1 MQMRIRKVAIYA
13 RVSTEHEAQLSA
25 LENQVQYYDD
35 LIDRHPDWV
44 LYRRYIDEGIT
55 GTSISKRKNF
65 VRMMEDAK
73 DGHFDLIV
81 TREVSRFARNT
92 VDTLQQTRLLKR
104 MGIEVYF
111 TEDGIWTMNDED
123 GELRLTIMATLAQNE
138 SKKTSMRVK
147 AGQMVSFQNGVVY
160 GTGNVLGY
168 DKVGPEYVIN
178 EAQAKTVRKIF
189 DMYLAGNGSQKIK
202 KQLEKDGDLTAMG
215 KSLWHYATI
224 SHILKNRLYCGEL
237 EYRKEYVP
245 DYLEQKRA
253 KNNGELDRII
263 VEGKHQPIVS
273 KEEFERVQKLIE
285 EKRPQM
291 EQCRKNKGV
300 HSDDLWRRKLR
311 CQCGHAFAK
320 TRWHSKSRDF
330 TTYTYK
336 CYDQTRTGTIP
347 ARLKNGLS
355 IEGVCR
361 SPLVQD
367 WKMYT
372 MAQKVLHAVFDDPEG
387 TLREAAAVLG
397 LGAAGVEQSE
407 VLRDKEIIEEQ
418 LKKERGR
425 YETLLDMRMNN
436 EIPKEVFSRKQQEVE
451 KKIAELEQQM
461 MQYGDVKPAT
471 EADVSG
477 KLENLQRLMGQPP
490 VPEDGE
496 FSESDIDKYV
506 FGVRVYEDRFEWL
519 LNLSPEARGELDDA
533 GSPVYFTKLTV
544 TPDDERA
551 WFKMHPQWSKSNK
564 YVELEAWIYI

>member
-1 MQMRIRKVAIYA
+1 MDTSSLMEQILSRDNLNAAYLQVVRNKGAAGIDGMTVEELGAYLSENGESIREQLRRRKYKPQPVRRVEIPKPDGGTRNLGVPTVVDRFVQQAVAQVLTPIFEERFHDHSYGF
-13 RVSTEHEAQLSA
+13 RPNRCAQQAVLKA
-25 LENQVQYYDD
+25 LEMMNDGQSWVVDID
-35 LIDRHPDWV
+35 L
-44 LYRRYIDEGIT
+44 
-55 GTSISKRKNF
+55 
-65 VRMMEDAK
+65 AK
-73 DGHFDLIV
+73 FFD
-81 TREVSRFARNT
+81 T
-92 VDTLQQTRLLKR
+92 VDHDKL
-104 MGIEVYF
+104 M
-111 TEDGIWTMNDED
+111 
-123 GELRLTIMATLAQNE
+123 TIFGRT
-138 SKKTSMRVK
+138 
-147 AGQMVSFQNGVVY
+147 
-160 GTGNVLGY
+160 
-168 DKVGPEYVIN
+168 I
-178 EAQAKTVRKIF
+178 
-189 DMYLAGNGSQKIK
+189 
-202 KQLEKDGDLTAMG
+202 KDGDVISVVRKFLVSGVMIDDE
-215 KSLWHYATI
+215 YEDTI
-224 SHILKNRLYCGEL
+224 VGTPQGGNISPLLANVML
-237 EYRKEYVP
+237 
-245 DYLEQKRA
+245 
-253 KNNGELDRII
+253 NELD
-263 VEGKHQPIVS
+263 
-273 KEEFERVQKLIE
+273 KELKSR
-285 EKRPQM
+285 
-291 EQCRKNKGV
+291 GV

-336 CYDQTRTGTIP
+336 CYDQTRTGTIS

-367 WKMYT
+367 WKIHT

-387 TLREAAAVLG
+387 TLLNAAAVLG
-397 LGAAGVEQSE
+397 CGIAGVEQSE

-436 EIPKEVFSRKQQEVE
+436 EIPREVFSRKQQEVE

-477 KLENLQRLMGQPP
+477 KLENLHRLMEQPP

-496 FSESDIDKYV
+496 FSEEDIDKYV

>member
-1 MQMRIRKVAIYA
+1 M
-13 RVSTEHEAQLSA
+13 
-25 LENQVQYYDD
+25 QYYDD
-35 LIDRHPDWV
+35 LISRHPDWV

-55 GTSISKRKNF
+55 GTSIAKRKNF
-65 VRMMEDAK
+65 MRMMEDAK

-147 AGQMVSFQNGVVY
+147 AGQMVSFQNGVIY

-189 DMYLAGNGSQKIK
+189 DMYLAGNGCQKIK
-202 KQLEKDGDLTAMG
+202 RQLEKDGDLTAMG
-215 KSLWHYATI
+215 KSLWHFSTI
-224 SHILKNRLYCGEL
+224 GHILKNRLYCGEL

-245 DYLEQKRA
+245 DYLEQKRT
-253 KNNGELDRII
+253 KNRGELDRVI
-263 VEGKHQPIVS
+263 VEGRHQPIVT

-285 EKRPQM
+285 EKSPQM
-291 EQCRKNKGV
+291 EKCRTNRGV
-300 HSDDLWRRKLR
+300 YSDDLWRKKMR

-320 TRWHSKSRDF
+320 TKWHSKKNF

-336 CYDQTRTGTIP
+336 CYDQTRTGTVS

-355 IEGVCR
+355 IEGVCPV
-361 SPLVQD
+361 PLVQD
-367 WKMYT
+367 WKMHT
-372 MAQKVLHAVFDDPEG
+372 MAQKVLHAIFDDTEV

-397 LGAAGVEQSE
+397 GGLAGVEQAE
-407 VLRDKEIIEEQ
+407 VLRDKSIVEER
-418 LKKERGR
+418 LKKEQGR

-451 KKIAELEQQM
+451 QKIRELEQQM
-461 MQYGDVKPAT
+461 MQYRDVKPAT
-471 EADVSG
+471 DEDVSS
-477 KLENLQRLMGQPP
+477 KLEALQRLMAQFTM
-490 VPEDGE
+490 PEDGE
-496 FSESDIDKYV
+496 FTESDIDKYV
-506 FGVRVYEDRFEWL
+506 TGVRVYEDHFEWL
-519 LNLSPEARGELDDA
+519 LNLDTDTRGELDDA
-533 GSPVYFTKLTV
+533 GSPVYFKKITV

-551 WFKMHPQWSKSNK
+551 WFKTHSQCSKSNK
-564 YVELEAWIYI
+564 YAELEARIYI

>member
-1 MQMRIRKVAIYA
+1 MRGLILKKNAGALRGRDGKERMQMRIRKVAIYA

-178 EAQAKTVRKIF
+178 EEQAETVRRIF
-189 DMYLAGNGSQKIK
+189 DLYLAGNGYHKIM
-202 KQLEKDGDLTAMG
+202 KQLEKEGRRTAMG
-215 KSLWHYATI
+215 KTMWHYATVG
-224 SHILKNRLYCGEL
+224 HILKNRLYCGEL

-253 KNNGELDRII
+253 KN
-263 VEGKHQPIVS
+263 
-273 KEEFERVQKLIE
+273 
-285 EKRPQM
+285 
-291 EQCRKNKGV
+291 KGV
-300 HSDDLWRRKLR
+300 HSEDLWRRKMR

-320 TRWHSKSRDF
+320 TKWHTKTDF
-330 TTYTYK
+330 ITYTYK
-336 CYDQTRTGTIP
+336 CYDQTRTGTTA
-347 ARLKNGLS
+347 ARLKNGLG
-355 IEGVCR
+355 IENVCR

-387 TLREAAAVLG
+387 TLLDAAAVLG
-397 LGAAGVEQSE
+397 CGIAGVEQSE

-436 EIPKEVFSRKQQEVE
+436 EIPKEVFSRKQQEVGE
-451 KKIAELEQQM
+451 RIAELEQRM
-461 MQYGDVKPAT
+461 AQYGDVEPAT

-477 KLENLQRLMGQPP
+477 KLENLQKLMGQSAM
-490 VPEDGE
+490 PEDGE
-496 FSESDIDKYV
+496 FSEDEMDRYV
-506 FGVRVYEDRFEWL
+506 SGVRVYEDRFEWL
-519 LNLSPEARGELDDA
+519 LNLSPDAGGGLDDA
-533 GSPVYFTKLTV
+533 GSPVYFFIGNCDIQRYK
-544 TPDDERA
+544 RN
-551 WFKMHPQWSKSNK
+551 KSLPNRCLINSCRSMTIRRHA
-564 YVELEAWIYI
+564 LEDIKTFHASLVIK

>member
-1 MQMRIRKVAIYA
+1 M
-13 RVSTEHEAQLSA
+13 
-25 LENQVQYYDD
+25 
-35 LIDRHPDWV
+35 
-44 LYRRYIDEGIT
+44 
-55 GTSISKRKNF
+55 
-65 VRMMEDAK
+65 DA
-73 DGHFDLIV
+73 
-81 TREVSRFARNT
+81 
-92 VDTLQQTRLLKR
+92 LQQTRLLKR

-263 VEGKHQPIVS
+263 VEGRHQPIVT

-291 EQCRKNKGV
+291 EQCLKSRGV

-336 CYDQTRTGTIP
+336 CYDQTRTGTIS

-361 SPLVQD
+361 APLVQD
-367 WKMYT
+367 WKIHT

-387 TLREAAAVLG
+387 TLREAAAILG
-397 LGAAGVEQSE
+397 LGAAGVGQTE
-407 VLRDKEIIEEQ
+407 VLRDKSIIEEK
-418 LKKERGR
+418 LKKEQGR

-436 EIPKEVFSRKQQEVE
+436 EIPKEVFSRKQQEVGE
-451 KKIAELEQQM
+451 RIAELEQRM
-461 MQYGDVKPAT
+461 AQYGDVEPAT

-477 KLENLQRLMGQPP
+477 KLENLQRLMGQSAM
-490 VPEDGE
+490 PEDGE
-496 FSESDIDKYV
+496 FSEEEMDKYV
-506 FGVRVYEDRFEWL
+506 SGVRVYEDRFEWL
-519 LNLSPEARGELDDA
+519 LNLSPDAGGGLDDA
-533 GSPVYFTKLTV
+533 GSPVYFKKITV

-551 WFKMHPQWSKSNK
+551 WFRKHPQWSKSNR
-564 YVELEAWIYI
+564 YAELEVWIFI

>member
-1 MQMRIRKVAIYA
+1 M
-13 RVSTEHEAQLSA
+13 
-25 LENQVQYYDD
+25 
-35 LIDRHPDWV
+35 
-44 LYRRYIDEGIT
+44 
-55 GTSISKRKNF
+55 
-65 VRMMEDAK
+65 DA
-73 DGHFDLIV
+73 
-81 TREVSRFARNT
+81 
-92 VDTLQQTRLLKR
+92 LQQTRLLKR

-147 AGQMVSFQNGVVY
+147 AGQMVSFQNGVIY

-263 VEGKHQPIVS
+263 VEGRHQPIVT

-291 EQCRKNKGV
+291 EQCLKSRGV

-336 CYDQTRTGTIP
+336 CYDQTRTGTIS

-361 SPLVQD
+361 APLVQD
-367 WKMYT
+367 WKIHT

-387 TLREAAAVLG
+387 TLREAAAILG
-397 LGAAGVEQSE
+397 LGAAGVGQTE
-407 VLRDKEIIEEQ
+407 VLRDKSIIEEK
-418 LKKERGR
+418 LKKEQGR

-436 EIPKEVFSRKQQEVE
+436 EIPKEVFSRKQQEVGE
-451 KKIAELEQQM
+451 RIAELEQRM
-461 MQYGDVKPAT
+461 AQYGDVEPAT

-477 KLENLQRLMGQPP
+477 KLENLQRLMGQSAM
-490 VPEDGE
+490 PEDGE
-496 FSESDIDKYV
+496 FSEEEMDKYV
-506 FGVRVYEDRFEWL
+506 SGVRVYEDRFEWL
-519 LNLSPEARGELDDA
+519 LNLSPDAGGGLDDA
-533 GSPVYFTKLTV
+533 GSPVYFKKITV

-551 WFKMHPQWSKSNK
+551 WFRKHPQWSKSNR
-564 YVELEAWIYI
+564 YAELEVWIFI

>member
-1 MQMRIRKVAIYA
+1 M
-13 RVSTEHEAQLSA
+13 
-25 LENQVQYYDD
+25 
-35 LIDRHPDWV
+35 
-44 LYRRYIDEGIT
+44 
-55 GTSISKRKNF
+55 
-65 VRMMEDAK
+65 
-73 DGHFDLIV
+73 
-81 TREVSRFARNT
+81 
-92 VDTLQQTRLLKR
+92 
-104 MGIEVYF
+104 
-111 TEDGIWTMNDED
+111 
-123 GELRLTIMATLAQNE
+123 
-138 SKKTSMRVK
+138 
-147 AGQMVSFQNGVVY
+147 
-160 GTGNVLGY
+160 LGY

-263 VEGKHQPIVS
+263 VEGRHQPIVT

-291 EQCRKNKGV
+291 EQCLKSRGV

-336 CYDQTRTGTIP
+336 CYDQTRTGTVP

-361 SPLVQD
+361 APLVQD
-367 WKMYT
+367 WKIHT

-387 TLREAAAVLG
+387 TLKNAAAVLG
-397 LGAAGVEQSE
+397 LGVAGVGQTE
-407 VLRDKEIIEEQ
+407 VLRDKSIIEEK
-418 LKKERGR
+418 LKKEQGR

-436 EIPKEVFSRKQQEVE
+436 EIPREVFSRKQQEVE

-477 KLENLQRLMGQPP
+477 KLENLQRLMGQSAM
-490 VPEDGE
+490 PEDGE
-496 FSESDIDKYV
+496 FSEEEMDKYV
-506 FGVRVYEDRFEWL
+506 SGVRVYEDRFEWL

-551 WFKMHPQWSKSNK
+551 WFRMHPQWSKSNK
-564 YVELEAWIYI
+564 YAELEAWIYI

>member
-1 MQMRIRKVAIYA
+1 MRIRKVAIYA

-35 LIDRHPDWV
+35 LINRHPDWV

-55 GTSISKRKNF
+55 GTSIAKRKNF

-147 AGQMVSFQNGVVY
+147 AGQMVSFQNGVIY

-202 KQLEKDGDLTAMG
+202 RQLEKDGDLTAMG

-253 KNNGELDRII
+253 KNNGELERVI
-263 VEGKHQPIVS
+263 VEGRHQPIVT
-273 KEEFERVQKLIE
+273 KEEFERVQKLIA
-285 EKRPQM
+285 EKSPQM
-291 EQCRKNKGV
+291 EKCRTNRGV
-300 HSDDLWRRKLR
+300 YADDLWRKKMR

-320 TRWHSKSRDF
+320 TRWHSKKNF

-336 CYDQTRTGTIP
+336 CYDQTRTGTVS

-355 IEGVCR
+355 IEGVCPV
-361 SPLVQD
+361 PLVQD
-367 WKMYT
+367 WKMHS
-372 MAQKVLHAVFDDPEG
+372 MAQKVLHAIFDDPEA

-397 LGAAGVEQSE
+397 GGAAGVEQAE
-407 VLRDKEIIEEQ
+407 VLRDKSIVEEQ
-418 LKKERGR
+418 LKKEQGR

-451 KKIAELEQQM
+451 ERIKELEQQM
-461 MQYGDVKPAT
+461 LQYRDVKPAT
-471 EADVSG
+471 EADVNG
-477 KLENLQRLMGQPP
+477 KLEALKKLMEQF
-490 VPEDGE
+490 VMPENGE
-496 FSESDIDKYV
+496 FTESDIDQYV
-506 FGVRVYEDRFEWL
+506 TGVRVYEDHFEWL
-519 LNLSPEARGELDDA
+519 LNLDTDTRGELDDA
-533 GSPVYFTKLTV
+533 GSPVYFRKITV
-544 TPDDERA
+544 TPDDERE
-551 WFKMHPQWSKSNK
+551 WFKAHSDWSKSNK
-564 YVELEAWIYI
+564 YVELEARIYI

>member
-1 MQMRIRKVAIYA
+1 M
-13 RVSTEHEAQLSA
+13 
-25 LENQVQYYDD
+25 
-35 LIDRHPDWV
+35 
-44 LYRRYIDEGIT
+44 
-55 GTSISKRKNF
+55 
-65 VRMMEDAK
+65 
-73 DGHFDLIV
+73 
-81 TREVSRFARNT
+81 
-92 VDTLQQTRLLKR
+92 
-104 MGIEVYF
+104 
-111 TEDGIWTMNDED
+111 
-123 GELRLTIMATLAQNE
+123 
-138 SKKTSMRVK
+138 
-147 AGQMVSFQNGVVY
+147 
-160 GTGNVLGY
+160 LGY

-263 VEGKHQPIVS
+263 VEGRHQPIVT

-291 EQCRKNKGV
+291 EQCLKSRGV

-336 CYDQTRTGTIP
+336 CYDQTRTGTVS

-361 SPLVQD
+361 APLVQD
-367 WKMYT
+367 WKIHT

-387 TLREAAAVLG
+387 TLREAAAILG
-397 LGAAGVEQSE
+397 LGAAGVGQTE
-407 VLRDKEIIEEQ
+407 VLRDKSIIEEK
-418 LKKERGR
+418 LKKEQGR

-436 EIPKEVFSRKQQEVE
+436 EIPKEVFSRKQQEVGE
-451 KKIAELEQQM
+451 RIAELEQRM
-461 MQYGDVKPAT
+461 AQYGDVEPAT

-477 KLENLQRLMGQPP
+477 KLENLQRLMGQSAM
-490 VPEDGE
+490 PEDGE
-496 FSESDIDKYV
+496 FSEEEMDKYV
-506 FGVRVYEDRFEWL
+506 SGVRVYEDRFEWL
-519 LNLSPEARGELDDA
+519 LNLSPDAGGGLDDA
-533 GSPVYFTKLTV
+533 GSPVYFKKITV

-551 WFKMHPQWSKSNK
+551 WFRKHPQWSKSNR
-564 YVELEAWIYI
+564 YAELEVWIFI

>member
-1 MQMRIRKVAIYA
+1 M
-13 RVSTEHEAQLSA
+13 
-25 LENQVQYYDD
+25 
-35 LIDRHPDWV
+35 
-44 LYRRYIDEGIT
+44 
-55 GTSISKRKNF
+55 
-65 VRMMEDAK
+65 DA
-73 DGHFDLIV
+73 
-81 TREVSRFARNT
+81 
-92 VDTLQQTRLLKR
+92 LQQTRLLKR

-202 KQLEKDGDLTAMG
+202 RQLEKDGDLTAMG

-263 VEGKHQPIVS
+263 VEGKHQPIVT
-273 KEEFERVQKLIE
+273 KEEFEKVQKLIE

-291 EQCRKNKGV
+291 EQCLKSRGV

-336 CYDQTRTGTIP
+336 CYDQTRTGTIS

-361 SPLVQD
+361 APLVQD
-367 WKMYT
+367 WKIHT

-387 TLREAAAVLG
+387 TLREAAAILG
-397 LGAAGVEQSE
+397 LGAAGVGQTE
-407 VLRDKEIIEEQ
+407 VLRDKSIIEEK
-418 LKKERGR
+418 LKKEQGR

-436 EIPKEVFSRKQQEVE
+436 EIPREVFGRKQQEVE

-477 KLENLQRLMGQPP
+477 KLENLQRLMGQSAM
-490 VPEDGE
+490 PEDGE
-496 FSESDIDKYV
+496 FSEEEMDKYV
-506 FGVRVYEDRFEWL
+506 SGVRVYEDRFEWL
-519 LNLSPEARGELDDA
+519 LNLSPDAGGGLDDA
-533 GSPVYFTKLTV
+533 GSPVYFKKITV

-551 WFKMHPQWSKSNK
+551 WFRKHPQWSKSNR
-564 YVELEAWIYI
+564 YAELEVWIFI

>member
-1 MQMRIRKVAIYA
+1 M
-13 RVSTEHEAQLSA
+13 
-25 LENQVQYYDD
+25 
-35 LIDRHPDWV
+35 
-44 LYRRYIDEGIT
+44 
-55 GTSISKRKNF
+55 
-65 VRMMEDAK
+65 DA
-73 DGHFDLIV
+73 
-81 TREVSRFARNT
+81 
-92 VDTLQQTRLLKR
+92 LQQTRLLKR

-263 VEGKHQPIVS
+263 VEGRHQPIVT

-291 EQCRKNKGV
+291 EQCLKSRGV

-336 CYDQTRTGTIP
+336 CYDQTRTGTIS

-361 SPLVQD
+361 APLVQD
-367 WKMYT
+367 WKIHT

-387 TLREAAAVLG
+387 TLREAAAILG
-397 LGAAGVEQSE
+397 LGAAGVGQTE
-407 VLRDKEIIEEQ
+407 VLRDKSIIEEK
-418 LKKERGR
+418 LKKEQGR

-436 EIPKEVFSRKQQEVE
+436 EIPKEVFSRKQQEVGE
-451 KKIAELEQQM
+451 RIAELEQRM
-461 MQYGDVKPAT
+461 AQYGDVEPAT

-477 KLENLQRLMGQPP
+477 KLENLQRLMGQFTM
-490 VPEDGE
+490 PEDGE
-496 FSESDIDKYV
+496 FSEEQMDKYV
-506 FGVRVYEDRFEWL
+506 SGVRVYEDRFEWL
-519 LNLSPEARGELDDA
+519 LNLSPDAGGGLDDA
-533 GSPVYFTKLTV
+533 GSPVYFKKITV

-551 WFKMHPQWSKSNK
+551 WFRKHPQWSKSNR
-564 YVELEAWIYI
+564 YAELEVWIFI

>member
-178 EAQAKTVRKIF
+178 EEQAETVRRIF
-189 DMYLAGNGSQKIK
+189 DLYLAGNGYHKIM
-202 KQLEKDGDLTAMG
+202 KQLEKEGRRTAMG
-215 KSLWHYATI
+215 KTMWHYATVG
-224 SHILKNRLYCGEL
+224 HILKNRLYCGEL

-253 KNNGELDRII
+253 KN
-263 VEGKHQPIVS
+263 
-273 KEEFERVQKLIE
+273 
-285 EKRPQM
+285 
-291 EQCRKNKGV
+291 KGV
-300 HSDDLWRRKLR
+300 HSEDLWRRKMR

-320 TRWHSKSRDF
+320 TKWHTKTDF
-330 TTYTYK
+330 ITYTYK
-336 CYDQTRTGTIP
+336 CYDQTRTGTTA
-347 ARLKNGLS
+347 ARLKNGLG
-355 IEGVCR
+355 IENVCR

-387 TLREAAAVLG
+387 TLLDAAAVLG
-397 LGAAGVEQSE
+397 CGIAGVEQSE

-436 EIPKEVFSRKQQEVE
+436 EIPKEVFSRKQQEVGE
-451 KKIAELEQQM
+451 RIAELEQRM
-461 MQYGDVKPAT
+461 AQYGDVEPAT

-477 KLENLQRLMGQPP
+477 KLENLQKLMGQSAM
-490 VPEDGE
+490 PEDGE
-496 FSESDIDKYV
+496 FSEDEMDRYV
-506 FGVRVYEDRFEWL
+506 SGVRVYEDRFEWL
-519 LNLSPEARGELDDA
+519 LNLSPDAGGGLDDA
-533 GSPVYFTKLTV
+533 GSPVYFFIGNCDIQRYK
-544 TPDDERA
+544 RN
-551 WFKMHPQWSKSNK
+551 KSLPNRCLINSCRSMTIRRHA
-564 YVELEAWIYI
+564 LEDIKTFHASLVIK

>member
-1 MQMRIRKVAIYA
+1 M
-13 RVSTEHEAQLSA
+13 
-25 LENQVQYYDD
+25 
-35 LIDRHPDWV
+35 
-44 LYRRYIDEGIT
+44 
-55 GTSISKRKNF
+55 
-65 VRMMEDAK
+65 DA
-73 DGHFDLIV
+73 
-81 TREVSRFARNT
+81 
-92 VDTLQQTRLLKR
+92 LQQTRLLKR

-263 VEGKHQPIVS
+263 VEGRHQPIVT

-291 EQCRKNKGV
+291 EQCLKSRGV

-336 CYDQTRTGTIP
+336 CYDQTRTGTIS

-361 SPLVQD
+361 APLVQD
-367 WKMYT
+367 WKIHT

-387 TLREAAAVLG
+387 TLREAAAILG
-397 LGAAGVEQSE
+397 LGAAGVGQTE
-407 VLRDKEIIEEQ
+407 VLRDKSIIEEK
-418 LKKERGR
+418 LKKEQGR

-436 EIPKEVFSRKQQEVE
+436 EIPREVFGRKQQEVE
-451 KKIAELEQQM
+451 EKIAELEQQM

-477 KLENLQRLMGQPP
+477 KLENLQRLMGQSAM
-490 VPEDGE
+490 PEDGE
-496 FSESDIDKYV
+496 FSEEEMDKYV
-506 FGVRVYEDRFEWL
+506 SGVRVYEDRFEWL
-519 LNLSPEARGELDDA
+519 LNLSPDAGGGLDDA
-533 GSPVYFTKLTV
+533 GSPVYFKKITV

-551 WFKMHPQWSKSNK
+551 WFRKHPQWSKSNR
-564 YVELEAWIYI
+564 YAELEVWIFI

>member
-1 MQMRIRKVAIYA
+1 MDTSSLMEQILSRDNLNAAYLQVVRNKGAAGIDGMTVEELGAYLSENGESIREQLRRRKYKPQPVRRVEIPKPDGGTRNLGVPTVVDRFVQQAVAQVLTPIFEERFHDHSYGF
-13 RVSTEHEAQLSA
+13 RPNRCAQQAVLKA
-25 LENQVQYYDD
+25 LEMMNDGQSWVVDID
-35 LIDRHPDWV
+35 L
-44 LYRRYIDEGIT
+44 
-55 GTSISKRKNF
+55 
-65 VRMMEDAK
+65 AK
-73 DGHFDLIV
+73 FFD
-81 TREVSRFARNT
+81 T
-92 VDTLQQTRLLKR
+92 VDHDKL
-104 MGIEVYF
+104 M
-111 TEDGIWTMNDED
+111 
-123 GELRLTIMATLAQNE
+123 TIFGRT
-138 SKKTSMRVK
+138 
-147 AGQMVSFQNGVVY
+147 
-160 GTGNVLGY
+160 
-168 DKVGPEYVIN
+168 I
-178 EAQAKTVRKIF
+178 
-189 DMYLAGNGSQKIK
+189 
-202 KQLEKDGDLTAMG
+202 KDGDVISVVRKFLVSGVMIDDE
-215 KSLWHYATI
+215 YEDTI
-224 SHILKNRLYCGEL
+224 VGTPQGGNISPLLANVML
-237 EYRKEYVP
+237 
-245 DYLEQKRA
+245 
-253 KNNGELDRII
+253 NELD
-263 VEGKHQPIVS
+263 
-273 KEEFERVQKLIE
+273 KELKSR
-285 EKRPQM
+285 
-291 EQCRKNKGV
+291 GV

-336 CYDQTRTGTIP
+336 CYDQTRTGTIS

-387 TLREAAAVLG
+387 TLLNAAAVLG
-397 LGAAGVEQSE
+397 CGIAGVEQSE

-436 EIPKEVFSRKQQEVE
+436 EIPREVFGRKQQEVE

-477 KLENLQRLMGQPP
+477 KLENLRRLMEQPP
-490 VPEDGE
+490 LPEDGE
-496 FSESDIDKYV
+496 FSEEDIDKYV

-551 WFKMHPQWSKSNK
+551 WFRMHPQWSKSNK
-564 YVELEAWIYI
+564 YAELEAWIYI

>member
-1 MQMRIRKVAIYA
+1 MRIRKVAIYA

-147 AGQMVSFQNGVVY
+147 AGQMVSFQNGVIY

-263 VEGKHQPIVS
+263 VEGKHQPIVT
-273 KEEFERVQKLIE
+273 KEEFERVQKMIE
-285 EKRPQM
+285 EKRPHI
-291 EQCRKNKGV
+291 EKCLKSRGV
-300 HSDDLWRRKLR
+300 HSDYLWRRKMR
-311 CQCGHAFAK
+311 CHCGHAFAK
-320 TRWHSKSRDF
+320 TKWHTKTDF
-330 TTYTYK
+330 ITYTYK
-336 CYDQTRTGTIP
+336 CYDQTRTGTVP

-372 MAQKVLHAVFDDPEG
+372 MAQKILHAVFDDPER
-387 TLREAAAVLG
+387 TLLNAAAVLG
-397 LGAAGVEQSE
+397 CGIAGVEQSE
-407 VLRDKEIIEEQ
+407 VLRDKEVIEEQ

-436 EIPKEVFSRKQQEVE
+436 EIPKEVFSRKQQEVGE
-451 KKIAELEQQM
+451 RIAELEQRM
-461 MQYGDVKPAT
+461 AQYGDVKPAT

-496 FSESDIDKYV
+496 FSEEQMDKYV
-506 FGVRVYEDRFEWL
+506 SGVRVYEDRFEWL
-519 LNLSPEARGELDDA
+519 LNLSPDARGELDDA
-533 GSPVYFTKLTV
+533 GSPVYFKN
-544 TPDDERA
+544 
-551 WFKMHPQWSKSNK
+551 SNF
-564 YVELEAWIYI
+564 AHRF